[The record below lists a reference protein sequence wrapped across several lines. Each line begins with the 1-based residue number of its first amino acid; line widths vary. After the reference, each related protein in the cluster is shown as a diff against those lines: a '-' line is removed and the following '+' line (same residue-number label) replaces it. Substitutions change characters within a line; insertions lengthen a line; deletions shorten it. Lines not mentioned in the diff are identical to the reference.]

1 MKQQPDVILNGFPT
15 DGDGHAVEV
24 RPRVLL
30 ADEDAELRETAGRV
44 LAECYAVEVVADG
57 DSALMAVRRQLP
69 DLVIAGRVAA
79 RGDGWL
85 GELRADPRTEAIPV
99 IVLAE
104 RTGEGCRLDGLDARA
119 DDFLVRPFF
128 PCELMARVRVQLAE
142 ARRRREA
149 EQAVRERE
157 YRFGRFMENLPGLAW
172 VKDLQGRYVYANN
185 AAEKAFDTRCELL
198 YGRTD
203 EEIFP
208 PETAAQFREND
219 RRALADAA
227 GIRTIETLE
236 HEDGLVHYSIVSK
249 FPIPGADGTV
259 ALVGGMAIDIT
270 DLKRTED
277 ALRQSEEQFR
287 QLADAVP
294 QIVYVTLP
302 DGATEYLNQRWRDFT
317 GHATADQEVLAA
329 VIHPDDLPSL
339 LARWSDAAARGTA
352 LEAEFRL
359 KRASD
364 GEYRW
369 FLTRAVPV
377 RDAQGAIAKWFGTS
391 TDIDDRKRAEL
402 RQELL
407 AEAGRL
413 LSSALD
419 YGETLA
425 HVCRL
430 VVPIF
435 ADWCQLDLLAENG
448 ELQRLE
454 IAHKDPAKIEFIR
467 EIQRRYPPLSDDHA
481 LMKVIRT
488 GEPIVA
494 FELTD
499 QQIVRSTRDPDH
511 LRLVR
516 SLGLRSVMIIPL
528 TARGRTLGA
537 LTLIAAESARR
548 YDQDDQHLAME
559 LGGRVALA
567 VDNARLFAEAQ
578 EAARRREEA
587 LQRHCQIEEQLT
599 LLVEASGSL
608 SASLDMGSVTEAVL
622 TLSRRLVAADAHAVW
637 RHQAAT
643 GRWGIVLGSGLSEDY
658 QRSTIEV
665 LEHTPRLPETAVVAE
680 DVCAMAML
688 GHRRDAYDREGIR
701 SMLVVPLSV
710 RGSLTGTL
718 AFYYRTPHRFSEV
731 EVHIATALANLASSA
746 IGSAELYDELRANDR
761 RKDEFLAMLAHE
773 LRNPLSAISN
783 SAALIGYVGPLPEA
797 IASGMDIIGRQV
809 KQLVRLIDDLLDVS
823 RITRGKIQLRKAA
836 IDAYAV
842 LASAVE
848 SVRPFIEE
856 RRHQLTLSFQPGLML
871 EADPTRLEQIVVNL
885 LNNAAKYTEGGGEIW
900 LTARCEEAEIVIR
913 VRDNGIGIPPEQ
925 LPKMFELFAQG
936 DRSLARAEGGLGIGL
951 TLVQKL
957 AEMHGGIVQARSQGP
972 GTGSEFLVRLPAAV
986 PRDAG
991 HTAGTAEPA
1000 PPRDFSDS
1008 G

>member
-1 MKQQPDVILNGFPT
+1 MTQQPIATL
-15 DGDGHAVEV
+15 DGLPADGGGLAVEV

-30 ADEDAELRETAGRV
+30 VDEDAELRETAGRV
-44 LAECYAVEVVADG
+44 LAECYTVEVVADR
-57 DSALMAVRRQLP
+57 DSALTAVRQRLP
-69 DLVIAGRVAA
+69 DLVIVGRVAA
-79 RGDGWL
+79 RGDDWL
-85 GELRADPRTEAIPV
+85 GALRVDPRTAAIPV
-99 IVLAE
+99 IVLVE
-104 RTGEGCRLDGLDARA
+104 RTGEGCRLHGLDARA

-142 ARRRREA
+142 AHRRREA

-172 VKDLQGRYVYANN
+172 VKDLEGRYLYAND
-185 AAEKAFDTRCELL
+185 AAQAVFRARREIL

-203 EEIFP
+203 EEVFP

-236 HEDGLVHYSIVSK
+236 HEDGLVHHSIVSK

-259 ALVGGMAIDIT
+259 VLVGGIAIDIT
-270 DLKRTED
+270 DLKRTEE
-277 ALRQSEEQFR
+277 ALRQSDERFR

-294 QIVYVTLP
+294 QIVYVLRS
-302 DGATEYLNQRWRDFT
+302 DGTAEYLNQRWRDYT
-317 GHATADQEVLAA
+317 GHATADEDILAEL
-329 VIHPDDLPSL
+329 IHPDDLPTL
-339 LARWSDAAARGTA
+339 QARWSDAAQRASAFEG
-352 LEAEFRL
+352 EFRL

-364 GEYRW
+364 GEFRW
-369 FLTRAVPV
+369 FLSRSVPI
-377 RDAQGAIAKWFGTS
+377 RDAQGSITKWFGTS

-419 YGETLA
+419 YEATLA

-435 ADWCQLDLLAENG
+435 ADWCQLDLLAESG

-454 IAHKDPAKIEFIR
+454 VAHKDPAQVELIR
-467 EIQRRYPPLSDDHA
+467 ELQRRYPPHSDDHA

-488 GEPIVA
+488 GEPAVA

-499 QQIVRSTRDPDH
+499 EQLVQSARDPDH

-548 YDQDDQHLAME
+548 YDQDDLHSAME

-578 EAARRREEA
+578 EAGRRREEA
-587 LQRHCQIEEQLT
+587 LRQHCQIEEQLT

-608 SASLDMGSVTEAVL
+608 SASLDMDSVAHAVL

-643 GRWGIVLGSGLSEDY
+643 GRWGIVLASGLSEDY

-665 LEHTPRLPETAVVAE
+665 LEHTPRLPETPVVAE
-680 DVCAMAML
+680 DIREVAVLA
-688 GHRRDAYDREGIR
+688 HRRHAYDREGIR
-701 SMLVVPLSV
+701 SMLIVPLKVQGALS
-710 RGSLTGTL
+710 GTL
-718 AFYYRTPHRFSEV
+718 VFYYRTPHHFTEV
-731 EVHIATALANLASSA
+731 EVHIATALSNLAASA
-746 IGSAELYDELRANDR
+746 IGSAELYDELKANDR

-783 SAALIGYVGPLPEA
+783 AAALIDYAGPLPES
-797 IASGMDIIGRQV
+797 IVCGMEIIGRQV
-809 KQLVRLIDDLLDVS
+809 KHLVRLIDDLLDVS

-842 LASAVE
+842 LDSAVE
-848 SVRPFIEE
+848 SVRTFIEE
-856 RRHQLTLSFQPGLML
+856 RRHQLNLSYHPGLML

-885 LNNAAKYTEGGGEIW
+885 LNNAAKYTEGGGRIW
-900 LTARCEEAEIVIR
+900 LTARREEAEIVIK

-925 LPKMFELFAQG
+925 LPRMFELFAQG

-972 GTGSEFLVRLPAAV
+972 GTGSEFVVRLPATV
-986 PRDAG
+986 PGNAG
-991 HTAGTAEPA
+991 QPAEPA
-1000 PPRDFSDS
+1000 PPEGSSSS